1 VHPSAQAMLVWM
13 SQSDARL
20 RELLD
25 EEAAPADDLSP
36 IGDASIVA
44 HLRFLGEALSAHA
57 APGDEGL
64 ESFGERLPSLLA
76 EREELHAHIL
86 SARGEAHAFEAGKQF
101 GEVAGDDPS
110 NQQVIERR
118 VRLEAWFQVFL
129 DALDGARGGEPVTE
143 AVNAWMIERQTQLAD
158 LIFALDRRAKEIE
171 RDRGGEQAISDPD
184 TVNRIGQAA
193 TVRAYSRFALEAL
206 AENLD

>member
-1 VHPSAQAMLVWM
+1 MHPSAQAMLVWM
-13 SQSDARL
+13 GQNDARL

-25 EEAAPADDLSP
+25 EEAAGADDLSP
-36 IGDASIVA
+36 IGDASVVA
-44 HLRFLGEALSAHA
+44 HLRFVAEALSVHA

-64 ESFGERLPSLLA
+64 EGFAQRLPELLA
-76 EREELHAHIL
+76 ERDELHEETL

-101 GEVAGDDPS
+101 GEVAGEDPS

-129 DALDGARGGEPVTE
+129 DALDDVRDREPVTPG
-143 AVNAWMIERQTQLAD
+143 VNAWMVERQTQLAD
-158 LIFALDRRAKEIE
+158 LIFALDRRAKELE
-171 RDRGGEQAISDPD
+171 RDRGGEEAISDPD

-193 TVRAYSRFALEAL
+193 TVRAYSRFAIEAL
-206 AENLD
+206 AENLS